1 MEREKR
7 DSFRNSGK
15 GPELPCCTKG
25 MDKHMKPLSLNVLR
39 KKYLEFFES
48 KGHLKLDSFSLVPQD
63 DNSLLLINAGM
74 APLKKY
80 FTGEKIPPRKR
91 VTTCQ
96 KCVRT
101 LDIDN
106 VGKTA
111 RHGTFFEMLGNFSF
125 GDYFKPEA
133 IPWAWE
139 FLTKEL
145 EIPADRLYPSVY
157 TEDDE
162 AIEIWEKTGVPRER
176 ITRLGKEDN
185 FWEIGSG
192 PCGPCSEIYF
202 DRGEKYG
209 CGKPT
214 CGVGCDCDR
223 FIEIWNIVFTQFE
236 GDGNG
241 NYTRLAHP
249 NIDTGMGLERL
260 ACVMQDVN
268 NLFEVDTI
276 RNIMLKVCEKAG
288 VKYEASSS
296 DTDVSLRVITDHIRT
311 ATFLISDG
319 VLPSNEGRG
328 YILRRVLRRAA
339 RHGRLLG
346 IEGAFLCDLCD
357 TVIQES
363 GEAYPE
369 LIERRDYIKKI
380 IGVEEERF
388 RQTLDA
394 GLSILDKM
402 VQTAEKNG
410 KKTLSGEEVFRL
422 YDTFGFPVDLTKEIL
437 AEKGMSLD
445 EEAFRAL
452 MQEQKQRA
460 RDARAALG
468 DMSWADD
475 SVNGVDKTHPTEFV
489 GYERDAVQTQ
499 IINLIHDNEPVSVLS
514 GGKAVVV
521 LEQTPFY
528 AEMGGQVADTG
539 YLKQQSGV
547 FRVQNVKK
555 TAEGVYLH
563 FGEMESG
570 SLSVGEC
577 QAEIDGERRM
587 AIRRNHSA
595 VHLLQGALREVLGT
609 HVQQA
614 GSYVDAQKA
623 RFDFSHPMAMT
634 AGEIRT
640 VETKVNQA
648 ILAGEPVVTKI
659 MTPDEARADGAMALF
674 GEKYGEQVRVVCM
687 GKYSKELCGGTHIDN
702 TAKIGLFRILS
713 ETSVAAGV
721 RRIEAVTGMNS
732 LEAMRGEQALLSTLQ
747 NTVKAAGAEDILHR
761 VEALQTEL
769 KTQKRE
775 LERMESVGIRQTLHD
790 ALQNAETVGS
800 VRFVTASFEGMP
812 MDALRGAVDGLVAQ
826 QPDVLV
832 MASTVRDGKVQL
844 VASCGKQALQ
854 KKVHCGMILKTVSPI
869 VGGGGGGRPDSATSG
884 GKNPSAL
891 PEAFAAAKDA
901 LKAQF
906 G

>member
-1 MEREKR
+1 
-7 DSFRNSGK
+7 
-15 GPELPCCTKG
+15 
-25 MDKHMKPLSLNVLR
+25 MKPLSLNVLR

-48 KGHLKLDSFSLVPQD
+48 KGHLRMDSFPLVPQD

-80 FTGEKIPPRKR
+80 FTGEKVPPRKR

-139 FLTKEL
+139 FLTKVL
-145 EIPADRLYPSVY
+145 EIPEDRLYPSVY
-157 TEDDE
+157 VEDDE
-162 AIEIWEKTGVPRER
+162 AIEVWEQTGVPRER

-223 FIEIWNIVFTQFE
+223 FIEIWNIVFTQFD

-276 RNIMLKVCEKAG
+276 RNVMAKVCEMAG
-288 VKYEASSS
+288 VTYGASAS

-311 ATFLISDG
+311 ATFLIGDG

-346 IEGAFLCDLCD
+346 IDGPFLSVLCD
-357 TVIQES
+357 TVIHES

-369 LIERRDYIKKI
+369 LVERQEYIRRT
-380 IGVEEERF
+380 IGIEEERF

-394 GLSILDKM
+394 GLSILEKM
-402 VQTAEKNG
+402 IREAKATGKTALDG
-410 KKTLSGEEVFRL
+410 ADVFKL
-422 YDTFGFPVDLTKEIL
+422 YDTFGFPIDLTKEIL
-437 AEKGMSLD
+437 SEHGLTLD
-445 EEAFRAL
+445 EEEFRTR

-475 SVNGVDKTHPTEFV
+475 SIGGVDKTRPTVFV
-489 GYERDAVQTQ
+489 GYDSNVCDSEILT
-499 IINLIHDNEPVSVLS
+499 LIKDNEPVSVLS
-514 GGKAVVV
+514 GGKAVLV
-521 LEQTPFY
+521 LTETPFY

-539 YLKQQSGV
+539 CICQDGGK
-547 FRVQNVKK
+547 FRVEQVKK

-563 FGEMESG
+563 FGEVEEG
-570 SLSVGEC
+570 SLSLGAC
-577 QAEIDGERRM
+577 RAEIDGERRE
-587 AIRRNHSA
+587 AIRRNHSS
-595 VHLLQGALREVLGT
+595 VHLLQAALQKVLGA

-614 GSYVDAQKA
+614 GSYVDERRG
-623 RFDFSHPMAMT
+623 RFDFSHPAALT
-634 AGEIRT
+634 EEELAA
-640 VETKVNQA
+640 VETLVNRE
-648 ILAGEPVVTKI
+648 ILRGDDVVTQE
-659 MTPDEARADGAMALF
+659 MTPDEARAQGAMALF
-674 GEKYGEQVRVVCM
+674 GEKYGDRVRVVSM
-687 GKYSKELCGGTHIDN
+687 GDFSKELCGGTHVSN
-702 TAKIGLFRILS
+702 VAKIGLFRILS
-713 ETSVAAGV
+713 ESSVAAGV
-721 RRIEAVTGMNS
+721 RRIEAVTGMNT
-732 LEAMRGEQALLSTLQ
+732 LEKVREEDGLLRQ
-747 NTVKAAGAEDILHR
+747 VQGAVKAAGAEDVLRRI
-761 VEALQTEL
+761 EALQNEL
-769 KTQKRE
+769 RAQKRE
-775 LERMESVGIRQTLHD
+775 LEKLELAGIT
-790 ALQNAETVGS
+790 GS
-800 VRFVTASFEGMP
+800 VRSALEQAKAIGSVKFVSAQFAGAP
-812 MDALRGAVDGLVAQ
+812 MDALRAAGDNLVSQ
-826 QPDVLV
+826 DPSVLV
-832 MASTVRDGKVQL
+832 LLSSEKDGKLQL
-844 VASCGKQALQ
+844 AASCGKDALQ
-854 KKVHCGMILKTVSPI
+854 AGVHCGKLLKEISPI

-884 GKNPSAL
+884 GKNPAAL
-891 PEAFAAAKDA
+891 PEAFSAAEKVIA
-901 LKAQF
+901 AQV
-906 G
+906 GV

>member
-1 MEREKR
+1 ME
-7 DSFRNSGK
+7 SQ
-15 GPELPCCTKG
+15 
-25 MDKHMKPLSLNVLR
+25 SLNVLR

-48 KGHLKLDSFSLVPQD
+48 KGHLKMDSFSLVPQD

-80 FTGEKIPPRKR
+80 FTGEKVPPRKR

-125 GDYFKPEA
+125 GDYFKSEA

-139 FLTKEL
+139 FLTKVL
-145 EIPADRLYPSVY
+145 EIPAERLYPSVY
-157 TEDDE
+157 LEDDE
-162 AIEIWEKTGVPRER
+162 AIEIWEKTGVPKER
-176 ITRLGKEDN
+176 ITRLGKDDN

-276 RNIMLKVCEKAG
+276 RNIMLKVCEMAG
-288 VKYEASSS
+288 VKYDASAS
-296 DTDVSLRVITDHIRT
+296 DKDVSLRVITDHIRT

-346 IEGAFLCDLCD
+346 IKGTFLSTLCD
-357 TVIQES
+357 TVIHES

-369 LIERRDYIKKI
+369 LVSRADYIRKI
-380 IGVEEERF
+380 ISIEEERF
-388 RQTLDA
+388 NQTLDA
-394 GLSILDKM
+394 GLGILTKM
-402 VQTAEKNG
+402 IDETQKAG
-410 KKTLSGEEVFRL
+410 KDTVAGEDLFKL
-422 YDTFGFPVDLTKEIL
+422 YDTFGFPIDLTKEIL
-437 AEKGMSLD
+437 AEKGLSAD
-445 EEAFRAL
+445 EEAFKAL
-452 MQEQKQRA
+452 MQEQKKRA
-460 RDARAALG
+460 REARAALG
-468 DMSWADD
+468 DMSWTDD
-475 SVNGVDKTHPTEFV
+475 SVGGIDKTRPTEFT
-489 GYERDAVQTQ
+489 GYTENQKNAT
-499 IINLIHDNEPVSVLS
+499 IINIVAGGEPASVLN

-521 LEQTPFY
+521 LDKTPFY

-539 YLKQQSGV
+539 VISQDGGV
-547 FRVQNVKK
+547 FRVENVKK

-563 FGEMESG
+563 FGTLESG
-570 SLSVGEC
+570 VLTVDAPC
-577 QAEIDGERRM
+577 KAEIDAERRT
-587 AIRRNHSA
+587 AIARNHSS
-595 VHLLQGALREVLGT
+595 VHLLQAALREVLGT

-614 GSYVDAQKA
+614 GSYVDETKA
-623 RFDFSHPMAMT
+623 RFDFTHPT
-634 AGEIRT
+634 ALTADELLQ
-640 VETKVNQA
+640 VETRVNEV
-648 ILAGEPVVTKI
+648 ILQGLPVVTDV
-659 MTPDEARADGAMALF
+659 MSQQEAVASGAMALF
-674 GEKYGEQVRVVCM
+674 GEKYGEFVRVVRM
-687 GKYSKELCGGTHIDN
+687 GEFSKELCGGTHIDN
-702 TAKIGLFRILS
+702 VARIGLFRILT

-721 RRIEAVTGMNS
+721 RRIEACTGLNS
-732 LEAMRGEQALLSTLQ
+732 LVLLRDEKAQLVGLASALKAGSTEEAIRKAEQLQQENKGLRKELDSIRLQ
-747 NTVKAAGAEDILHR
+747 NLSG
-761 VEALQTEL
+761 
-769 KTQKRE
+769 E
-775 LERMESVGIRQTLHD
+775 LEAAVKGAKQ
-790 ALQNAETVGS
+790 VGS
-800 VRFVTASFEGMP
+800 LRLATASFDGQP
-812 MDALRGAVDGLVAQ
+812 MDALRGAADNLVNQ
-826 QPDVLV
+826 NPDLVLV
-832 MASTVRDGKVQL
+832 IGTVNEGKVQL
-844 VASCGKQALQ
+844 VAGCGKTAVAA
-854 KKVHCGMILKTVSPI
+854 KAHCGNILKAISPL

-884 GKNPSAL
+884 GKNPAGLESAL
-891 PEAFAAAKDA
+891 AAAEGVLA
-901 LKAQF
+901 SQI

>member
-1 MEREKR
+1 ME
-7 DSFRNSGK
+7 SQ
-15 GPELPCCTKG
+15 
-25 MDKHMKPLSLNVLR
+25 SLNVLR

-48 KGHLKLDSFSLVPQD
+48 KGHLKMDSFSLVPQD

-80 FTGEKIPPRKR
+80 FTGEKVPPRKR

-125 GDYFKPEA
+125 GDYFKSEA

-139 FLTKEL
+139 FLTKVL
-145 EIPADRLYPSVY
+145 EIPENRLYPSVY
-157 TEDDE
+157 LEDDE
-162 AIEIWEKTGVPRER
+162 AIEIWEKVGVPKDR
-176 ITRLGKEDN
+176 ITRLGKDDN

-276 RNIMLKVCEKAG
+276 RNIMLKVCEMAG
-288 VKYEASSS
+288 VQYDASAS
-296 DTDVSLRVITDHIRT
+296 DKDVSLRVITDHIRT

-346 IEGAFLCDLCD
+346 IKGTFLSTLCD
-357 TVIQES
+357 TVIHES

-369 LIERRDYIKKI
+369 LVSRADYIRKI
-380 IGVEEERF
+380 IGIEEERF
-388 RQTLDA
+388 NQTLDA
-394 GLSILDKM
+394 GLGILNKM
-402 VQTAEKNG
+402 IAETQKAG
-410 KKTLSGEEVFRL
+410 KDTVAGEDLFKL
-422 YDTFGFPVDLTKEIL
+422 YDTFGFPIDLTKEIL
-437 AEKGMSLD
+437 AEKGLSAD
-445 EEAFRAL
+445 EEAFKAL
-452 MQEQKQRA
+452 MQEQKKRA
-460 RDARAALG
+460 REARAALG
-468 DMSWADD
+468 DMSWTDD
-475 SVNGVDKTHPTEFV
+475 SVGGIDKTRPTEFT
-489 GYERDAVQTQ
+489 GYTELASDAQ
-499 IINLIHDNEPVSVLS
+499 IINIVSDGEPASVLN

-521 LEQTPFY
+521 LDKTPFY

-539 YLKQQSGV
+539 VISQNGGT
-547 FRVQNVKK
+547 FRVENVKK

-563 FGEMESG
+563 FGTLESG
-570 SLSVGEC
+570 VLTVDAPC
-577 QAEIDGERRM
+577 KAQIDAERRT
-587 AIRRNHSA
+587 AIARNHSS
-595 VHLLQGALREVLGT
+595 VHLLQAALREVLGT

-614 GSYVDAQKA
+614 GSYVDEQKA
-623 RFDFSHPMAMT
+623 RFDFTHPTAMT
-634 AGEIRT
+634 ADELLQ
-640 VETKVNQA
+640 VENRVNEA
-648 ILAGEPVVTKI
+648 ILQGLPVVTDV
-659 MTPDEARADGAMALF
+659 MSQQEAVASGAMALF
-674 GEKYGEQVRVVCM
+674 GEKYGEFVRVVKM
-687 GKYSKELCGGTHIDN
+687 GDFSKELCGGTHIDN
-702 TAKIGLFRILS
+702 VARIGLFRILT

-721 RRIEAVTGMNS
+721 RRIEACTGLHSLALLRDEKQQLNELAS
-732 LEAMRGEQALLSTLQ
+732 ALKAGSTEEALRKAEQLQQENKGLRKELDSIRLQALSGELEAS
-747 NTVKAAGAEDILHR
+747 VKN
-761 VEALQTEL
+761 ALQ
-769 KTQKRE
+769 
-775 LERMESVGIRQTLHD
+775 VG
-790 ALQNAETVGS
+790 ALRLA
-800 VRFVTASFEGMP
+800 TASFDGQP
-812 MDALRGAVDGLVAQ
+812 MDALRGAADNLVNQ
-826 QPDVLV
+826 NPDLVLV
-832 MASTVRDGKVQL
+832 VGTVNEGKVQL
-844 VASCGKQALQ
+844 VAACGKTAVAA
-854 KKVHCGMILKTVSPI
+854 KAHCGNILKTISPM

-884 GKNPSAL
+884 GKNPAGLAQAL
-891 PEAFAAAKDA
+891 AEVKNV
-901 LKAQF
+901 LGTQI

>member
-1 MEREKR
+1 ME
-7 DSFRNSGK
+7 
-15 GPELPCCTKG
+15 
-25 MDKHMKPLSLNVLR
+25 PLSLNVLR

-48 KGHLKLDSFSLVPQD
+48 KGHLRMDSFSLVPQD

-80 FTGEKIPPRKR
+80 FTGEKVPPRKR

-139 FLTKEL
+139 FLTKVL

-157 TEDDE
+157 VEDEE
-162 AIEIWEKTGVPRER
+162 AIEVWEKTGVPRER

-223 FIEIWNIVFTQFE
+223 FIEIWNIVFTQFD

-276 RNIMLKVCEKAG
+276 RNIMLKVCEMAG
-288 VKYEASSS
+288 VQYDASESEK
-296 DTDVSLRVITDHIRT
+296 DVSLRVITDHIRT

-339 RHGRLLG
+339 RHGKLLG
-346 IEGAFLCDLCD
+346 IQGPFLSTLCD

-369 LIERRDYIKKI
+369 LVSRQEYIRKI

-394 GLSILDKM
+394 GLGILDKM
-402 VQTAEKNG
+402 VKEAAVSGRKV
-410 KKTLSGEEVFRL
+410 LSGEEVFRL

-437 AEKGMSLD
+437 FEKEMTLD
-445 EEAFRAL
+445 EEAFHAL
-452 MQEQKQRA
+452 MQEQKKRA
-460 RDARAALG
+460 REARAALG

-475 SVNGVDKTHPTEFV
+475 SVGGIDKTRPTEFV
-489 GYERDAVQTQ
+489 GYDTDATVTE
-499 IINLIHDNEPVSVLS
+499 IINLIDTNEPVSVLS

-521 LEQTPFY
+521 LERTPFY

-539 YLKQQSGV
+539 VIRQEGGV
-547 FRVQNVKK
+547 FRVNAVKK

-563 FGEMESG
+563 FGEVEEG
-570 SLSVGEC
+570 SLSLGQCE
-577 QAEIDGERRM
+577 AAIDSGRRM

-595 VHLLQGALREVLGT
+595 VHLLQAALREVLGT

-614 GSYVDAQKA
+614 GSYVDEHKA
-623 RFDFSHPMAMT
+623 RFDFSHPT
-634 AGEIRT
+634 ALTGEELRQ
-640 VETKVNQA
+640 VETLVNRV
-648 ILAGEPVVTKI
+648 ILDGEPVVTEV
-659 MTPDEARADGAMALF
+659 MTPDEARARGAMALF
-674 GEKYGEQVRVVCM
+674 GEKYGSLVRVVSM
-687 GKYSKELCGGTHIDN
+687 GDFSKELCGGTHIDH

-713 ETSVAAGV
+713 ESSVAAGV
-721 RRIEAVTGMNS
+721 RRIEAATGMRS
-732 LEAMRGEQALLSTLQ
+732 LDLMREDQKLLAEVQVS
-747 NTVKAAGAEDILHR
+747 VKASGTEEALRKI
-761 VEALQTEL
+761 EALQTEI
-769 KTQKRE
+769 KAQKHE
-775 LERMESVGIRQTLHD
+775 LERLELTGIREKLCA
-790 ALQNAETVGS
+790 ALEQAETVGS
-800 VRFVTASFEGMP
+800 VRLILASFEGTP
-812 MDALRGAVDGLVAQ
+812 MEALRNAADNLVTDM
-826 QPDVLV
+826 PDVLLV
-832 MASTVRDGKVQL
+832 LATVREGKVQL
-844 VASCGKQALQ
+844 VAVCGREALAVG
-854 KKVHCGMILKTVSPI
+854 VHCGNLLKKISPI

-884 GKNPSAL
+884 GKKPEAL
-891 PEAFAAAKDA
+891 AEAFAAVGET
-901 LKAQF
+901 LAQQL
-906 G
+906 GI

>member
-1 MEREKR
+1 
-7 DSFRNSGK
+7 
-15 GPELPCCTKG
+15 
-25 MDKHMKPLSLNVLR
+25 MKPLSLNELR

-48 KGHLKLDSFSLVPQD
+48 KGHLKMDSFPLVPQD

-80 FTGEKIPPRKR
+80 FTGEKVPPRKR

-139 FLTKEL
+139 FLTEVL

-157 TEDDE
+157 LEDDE
-162 AIEIWEKTGVPRER
+162 AIEVWEKTGVPRER
-176 ITRLGKEDN
+176 ITRMGKEDN

-209 CGKPT
+209 CGKPD
-214 CGVGCDCDR
+214 CKVGCDCDR
-223 FIEIWNIVFTQFE
+223 FLEIWNIVFTQFD

-268 NLFEVDTI
+268 NLFEVDTV
-276 RNIMLKVCEKAG
+276 RNIMLKVCEMAG
-288 VKYEASSS
+288 VQYDASAS
-296 DTDVSLRVITDHIRT
+296 DKDVSLRVITDHIRT

-346 IEGAFLCDLCD
+346 IQGAFLSTLCD
-357 TVIQES
+357 TAIGES

-369 LIERRDYIKKI
+369 LVTRQEYIRKI
-380 IGVEEERF
+380 IRLEEERF
-388 RQTLDA
+388 SQTLDA
-394 GLSILDKM
+394 GLGILDKM
-402 VQTAEKNG
+402 VAGALASGRNV
-410 KKTLSGEEVFRL
+410 LSGEEVFRL
-422 YDTFGFPVDLTKEIL
+422 YDTYGFPIDLTKEII
-437 AEKGMSLD
+437 AEKNMTLD

-468 DMSWADD
+468 DMSWVDD
-475 SVNGVDKTHPTEFV
+475 SVGGIDKTRATEFV
-489 GYERDAVQTQ
+489 GYDNNSFDTEIIT
-499 IINLIHDNEPVSVLS
+499 IINENEPLSVLS
-514 GGKAVVV
+514 GGKAVIV
-521 LEQTPFY
+521 LDKTPFY

-539 YLKQQSGV
+539 VIRTADGIFCV
-547 FRVQNVKK
+547 NNVKK

-563 FGEMESG
+563 FGELQEGTVALGACSA
-570 SLSVGEC
+570 
-577 QAEIDGERRM
+577 QIDTERRE
-587 AIRRNHSA
+587 AIRRNHSS
-595 VHLLQGALREVLGT
+595 VHLLQAALREVLGV

-614 GSYVDAQKA
+614 GSYVDETKG
-623 RFDFSHPMAMT
+623 RFDFSHPTAMT
-634 AGEIRT
+634 AEEIKK
-640 VETKVNQA
+640 VEELVNKQ
-648 ILAGEPVVTKI
+648 ILAGNAIVTEV
-659 MTPDEARADGAMALF
+659 MTPDEARASGAMALF
-674 GEKYGEQVRVVCM
+674 GEKYGDEVRVVSM
-687 GKYSKELCGGTHIDN
+687 GDFSKELCGGTHADN
-702 TAKIGLFRILS
+702 TAKIGMFRILS
-713 ETSVAAGV
+713 ESSVAAGV
-721 RRIEAVTGMNS
+721 RRIEASTGMGT
-732 LEAMRGEQALLSTLQ
+732 LELMNDDRKLLADVLSA
-747 NTVKAAGAEDILHR
+747 VKATGMDDILHKID
-761 VEALQTEL
+761 ALQNEL
-769 KTQKRE
+769 KTQKKE
-775 LERMESVGIRQTLHD
+775 LERIEREQIGGKLESALANAKAVG
-790 ALQNAETVGS
+790 A
-800 VRFVTASFEGMP
+800 VRLVTASFEGVP
-812 MDALRGAVDGLVAQ
+812 MDALRGALDGLTAKA
-826 QPDVLV
+826 PDAVFVL
-832 MASTVRDGKVQL
+832 ASVGGGKVQL
-844 VASCGKQALQ
+844 ASACGKQALASG
-854 KKVHCGMILKTVSPI
+854 VHCGNLLKKISPI

-884 GKNPSAL
+884 GKNPDAL
-891 PEAFAAAKDA
+891 PEALAAVEETVASM
-901 LKAQF
+901 LK
-906 G
+906 

>member
-1 MEREKR
+1 MQ
-7 DSFRNSGK
+7 SQ
-15 GPELPCCTKG
+15 
-25 MDKHMKPLSLNVLR
+25 SLNVLR

-48 KGHLKLDSFSLVPQD
+48 KGHLKMDSFSLVPQD

-80 FTGEKIPPRKR
+80 FTGEKVPPRKR

-125 GDYFKPEA
+125 GDYFKSEA

-139 FLTKEL
+139 FLTKVL
-145 EIPADRLYPSVY
+145 EIPENRLYPSVY
-157 TEDDE
+157 LEDDE
-162 AIEIWEKTGVPRER
+162 AIEIWEKVGVPKER
-176 ITRLGKEDN
+176 ITRLGKDDN

-209 CGKPT
+209 CGKAT

-276 RNIMLKVCEKAG
+276 RNIMLKVCEMAG
-288 VKYEASSS
+288 VKYDASAS
-296 DTDVSLRVITDHIRT
+296 DKDVSLRVITDHIRT

-346 IEGAFLCDLCD
+346 IKGAFLSTLCD
-357 TVIQES
+357 TVIHES

-369 LIERRDYIKKI
+369 LVARADYIRKI
-380 IGVEEERF
+380 IGIEEDRF
-388 RQTLDA
+388 NQTLDA
-394 GLSILDKM
+394 GLGILNKM
-402 VQTAEKNG
+402 IAETQKAG
-410 KKTLSGEEVFRL
+410 KDTVAGEDLFKL
-422 YDTFGFPVDLTKEIL
+422 YDTFGFPIDLTKETL
-437 AEKGMSLD
+437 AEKGLSAD
-445 EEAFRAL
+445 EDAFKAL
-452 MQEQKQRA
+452 MQEQKKRA
-460 RDARAALG
+460 REARAALG
-468 DMSWADD
+468 DMSWTDD
-475 SVNGVDKTHPTEFV
+475 SVGGIDKTRPTSFE
-489 GYERDAVQTQ
+489 GYTENKTASV
-499 IINLIHDNEPVSVLS
+499 IINIVAGGEPASVLN

-521 LEQTPFY
+521 LDKTPFY

-539 YLKQQSGV
+539 VIRQDGGV
-547 FRVQNVKK
+547 FRVENVKK

-563 FGEMESG
+563 FGTLEEG
-570 SLSVGEC
+570 VLTVDAPCE
-577 QAEIDGERRM
+577 AEIDAERRT
-587 AIRRNHSA
+587 AIARNHSS
-595 VHLLQGALREVLGT
+595 VHLLQAALREVLGT

-614 GSYVDAQKA
+614 GSYVDEQKA
-623 RFDFSHPMAMT
+623 RFDFTHPT
-634 AGEIRT
+634 ALTAEELLQ
-640 VETKVNQA
+640 VENRVNEV
-648 ILAGEPVVTKI
+648 ILQGLPVVTDV
-659 MTPDEARADGAMALF
+659 MSQQEAVASGAMALF
-674 GEKYGEQVRVVCM
+674 GEKYGEFVRVVKM
-687 GKYSKELCGGTHIDN
+687 GDFSKELCGGTHIDN
-702 TAKIGLFRILS
+702 IARIGLFRILT

-721 RRIEAVTGMNS
+721 RRIEACTGLNS
-732 LEAMRGEQALLSTLQ
+732 LALLRDEKNQLGELASALKANGTEEAIRKAEQLQAENKGLRKELDSIRLQALS
-747 NTVKAAGAEDILHR
+747 G
-761 VEALQTEL
+761 
-769 KTQKRE
+769 E
-775 LERMESVGIRQTLHD
+775 LEASVKGAAPVG
-790 ALQNAETVGS
+790 ALRLA
-800 VRFVTASFEGMP
+800 TASFDGQP
-812 MDALRGAVDGLVAQ
+812 MDALRGAVDNLVNQ
-826 QPDVLV
+826 NPDLVLV
-832 MASTVRDGKVQL
+832 VGTVNEGKVQL
-844 VASCGKQALQ
+844 VAGCGKTAVAA
-854 KKVHCGMILKTVSPI
+854 KAHCGNILKSISPM

-884 GKNPSAL
+884 GKDPSGLANAL
-891 PEAFAAAKDA
+891 AAVKDVLA
-901 LKAQF
+901 GQI

>member
-1 MEREKR
+1 ME
-7 DSFRNSGK
+7 SQ
-15 GPELPCCTKG
+15 
-25 MDKHMKPLSLNVLR
+25 SLNVLR

-48 KGHLKLDSFSLVPQD
+48 KGHLKMDSFSLVPQD

-80 FTGEKIPPRKR
+80 FTGEKVPPRKR

-139 FLTKEL
+139 FLTKVL

-157 TEDDE
+157 LEDDE
-162 AIEIWEKTGVPRER
+162 AIEIWEKTGVPKER
-176 ITRLGKEDN
+176 ITRLGKDDN

-276 RNIMLKVCEKAG
+276 RNIMLKVCEMAN
-288 VKYEASSS
+288 VKYDASAS
-296 DTDVSLRVITDHIRT
+296 DKDVSLRVITDHIRT

-339 RHGRLLG
+339 RHGKLLG
-346 IEGAFLCDLCD
+346 IKGTFLSTLCD
-357 TVIQES
+357 TVIHES

-369 LIERRDYIKKI
+369 LVSRADYIRKI
-380 IGVEEERF
+380 IKLEEDRF
-388 RQTLDA
+388 NQTLDA
-394 GLSILDKM
+394 GLGILDKM
-402 VQTAEKNG
+402 ITDAKQAG
-410 KKTLSGEEVFRL
+410 KDTLAGEDLFKL
-422 YDTFGFPVDLTKEIL
+422 YDTFGFPIDLTKEIL
-437 AEKGMSLD
+437 TEKGLGAD
-445 EEAFRAL
+445 EEAFKAL
-452 MQEQKQRA
+452 MQEQKKRA
-460 RDARAALG
+460 REARAALG
-468 DMSWADD
+468 DMSWTDD
-475 SVNGVDKTHPTEFV
+475 SVGGIDKTRPTEFV
-489 GYERDAVQTQ
+489 GYTDLSADAN
-499 IINLIHDNEPVSVLS
+499 IINIVADGEPASVLN

-521 LEQTPFY
+521 LDKTPFY

-539 YLKQQSGV
+539 YLTQGEGK
-547 FRVQNVKK
+547 FRVTNVKK

-570 SLSVGEC
+570 VLTVDKPC
-577 QAEIDGERRM
+577 KAELDADRRTTI
-587 AIRRNHSA
+587 ARNHSS
-595 VHLLQGALREVLGT
+595 VHLLQAALRAVLGT

-614 GSYVDAQKA
+614 GSYVDDKRA
-623 RFDFSHPMAMT
+623 RFDFTHPAALT
-634 AGEIRT
+634 AEELQQVEDLVNAEIL
-640 VETKVNQA
+640 KG
-648 ILAGEPVVTKI
+648 LPVVTDV
-659 MTPDEARADGAMALF
+659 MTQNEAVASGAMALF
-674 GEKYGEQVRVVCM
+674 GEKYGEFVRVVKM
-687 GKYSKELCGGTHIDN
+687 GDFSKELCGGTHIDN
-702 TAKIGLFRILS
+702 IARIGLFRILS
-713 ETSVAAGV
+713 ESSVAAGV
-721 RRIEAVTGMNS
+721 RRIEAVTGFNS
-732 LEAMRGEQALLSTLQ
+732 LSLMREDKQKLATVETTLKANGYEDAIRKAESLQAENKQ
-747 NTVKAAGAEDILHR
+747 LHKELDGIR
-761 VEALQTEL
+761 LQTLSAEIE
-769 KTQKRE
+769 KA
-775 LERMESVGIRQTLHD
+775 VGD
-790 ALQNAETVGS
+790 AKAVGS
-800 VRFVTASFEGMP
+800 LKLATAAFDGQP
-812 MDALRGAVDGLVAQ
+812 MDALRGAIDNFVNADPTLVIVAG
-826 QPDVLV
+826 
-832 MASTVRDGKVQL
+832 TVNDGKVQL
-844 VASCGKQALQ
+844 VAGCGKQAVAS
-854 KKVHCGMILKTVSPI
+854 KAHCGNILKQISPM

-884 GKNPSAL
+884 GKDPSGLQNAL
-891 PEAFAAAKDA
+891 AAAEA
-901 LKAQF
+901 VLAGQI

>member
-1 MEREKR
+1 ME
-7 DSFRNSGK
+7 S
-15 GPELPCCTKG
+15 
-25 MDKHMKPLSLNVLR
+25 LSLNVLR

-48 KGHLKLDSFSLVPQD
+48 KGHLKLDSFPLVPQD

-80 FTGEKIPPRKR
+80 FTGEKVPPRKR

-139 FLTKEL
+139 FLTKVL
-145 EIPADRLYPSVY
+145 EIPEDRLYPSVY
-157 TEDDE
+157 IEDDE

-276 RNIMLKVCEKAG
+276 RNIMQKLCEMAG
-288 VKYEASSS
+288 VQYDASSS
-296 DTDVSLRVITDHIRT
+296 DKDVSLRVITDHIRT

-346 IEGAFLCDLCD
+346 IDGAFLSVLCD

-369 LIERRDYIKKI
+369 LIARQEYIRKI
-380 IGVEEERF
+380 IGIEEERF

-394 GLSILDKM
+394 GLGILDKM
-402 VQTAEKNG
+402 VKEAAAAGRTS
-410 KKTLSGEEVFRL
+410 LSGEEIFRL
-422 YDTFGFPVDLTKEIL
+422 YDTFGFPVDLTREIL
-437 AEKGMSLD
+437 AEKGMTLD
-445 EEAFRAL
+445 EDAFRTL

-468 DMSWADD
+468 DMSWVDD
-475 SVNGVDKTHPTEFV
+475 SVGGIDKNRPTEFV
-489 GYERDAVQTQ
+489 GYDADTAETEVIT
-499 IINLIHDNEPVSVLS
+499 LVDANEPASVIS

-521 LEQTPFY
+521 LDRTPFY

-539 YLKQQSGV
+539 VITQESGV
-547 FRVQNVKK
+547 FRVNQVKK

-570 SLSVGEC
+570 SLSLGPC
-577 QAEIDGERRM
+577 HAAIDAERRL

-595 VHLLQGALREVLGT
+595 VHLLQAALREVLGS

-614 GSYVDAQKA
+614 GSFVDEHKA
-623 RFDFSHPMAMT
+623 RFDFSHPTAMT
-634 AGEIRT
+634 AEELRA
-640 VETKVNQA
+640 VETLVNRV
-648 ILAGEPVVTKI
+648 ILAGDPVVTDV
-659 MTPDEARADGAMALF
+659 MTPDEARASGAMALF
-674 GEKYGEQVRVVCM
+674 GEKYGDRVRVVSM
-687 GKYSKELCGGTHIDN
+687 GSFSKELCGGTHIDH

-713 ETSVAAGV
+713 ESSVAAGV
-721 RRIEAVTGMNS
+721 RRIEATTGIQS
-732 LEAMRGEQALLSTLQ
+732 LERMRADQKLIADVQ
-747 NTVKAAGAEDILHR
+747 NAVKAAGEEDILHR
-761 VEALQTEL
+761 VEALQAEL
-769 KTQKRE
+769 KAQKRE
-775 LERMESVGIRQTLHD
+775 LERMEL
-790 ALQNAETVGS
+790 AS
-800 VRFVTASFEGMP
+800 VRETLQTRLADGNDVKELGAVRLLTASFDGVP
-812 MDALRGAVDGLVAQ
+812 MDALRGVADELVAANA
-826 QPDVLV
+826 DLLCLL
-832 MASTVRDGKVQL
+832 ATVRDGKLQL
-844 VASCGKQALQ
+844 VAVCGKQALQ
-854 KKVHCGMILKTVSPI
+854 AKVHCGNLLKQISPI

-884 GKNPSAL
+884 GKNPAAL
-891 PEAFAAAKDA
+891 PDAFAAAEA
-901 LKAQF
+901 VLKSQM
-906 G
+906 GLS

>member
-1 MEREKR
+1 ME
-7 DSFRNSGK
+7 S
-15 GPELPCCTKG
+15 
-25 MDKHMKPLSLNVLR
+25 LSLNVLR

-48 KGHLKLDSFSLVPQD
+48 KGHLKMDSFPLVPQD

-80 FTGEKIPPRKR
+80 FTGEKVPPRKR

-139 FLTKEL
+139 FLTKVL
-145 EIPADRLYPSVY
+145 EIPEDRLYPSVY
-157 TEDDE
+157 EEDDE

-202 DRGEKYG
+202 DRGVEHG

-276 RNIMLKVCEKAG
+276 RNIMLKVCEMAN
-288 VKYEASSS
+288 VQYDASSS
-296 DTDVSLRVITDHIRT
+296 DKDVSLRVITDHIRT

-346 IEGAFLCDLCD
+346 IEGAFLSVLCD

-369 LIERRDYIKKI
+369 LLARQDYIRKI
-380 IGVEEERF
+380 IGIEEERF

-394 GLSILDKM
+394 GLGILDKM
-402 VQTAEKNG
+402 VKEASASG
-410 KKTLSGEEVFRL
+410 RTLLTGEEIFRL

-437 AEKGMSLD
+437 AEKGMTLD
-445 EEAFRAL
+445 EEAFRVL

-475 SVNGVDKTHPTEFV
+475 SVGGIDKSRPTTFV
-489 GYERDAVQTQ
+489 GYEQDEADTE
-499 IINLIHDNEPVSVLS
+499 IITLIADNEPASVIS

-521 LEQTPFY
+521 LDSTPFY

-539 YLKQQSGV
+539 VICQGDGV
-547 FRVQNVKK
+547 FRVEQVKK

-563 FGEMESG
+563 FGSVETG
-570 SLSVGEC
+570 SLTLGAC
-577 QAEIDGERRM
+577 HAAIDAERRT

-595 VHLLQGALREVLGT
+595 VHLLQAALRSVLGS

-614 GSYVDAQKA
+614 GSYVDASKA
-623 RFDFSHPMAMT
+623 RFDFSHPTAMT
-634 AGEIRT
+634 SAELKE
-640 VETKVNQA
+640 VETLVNRA
-648 ILAGEPVVTKI
+648 ILAGDEVVTDI
-659 MTPDEARADGAMALF
+659 MTPDEARASGAMALF
-674 GEKYGEQVRVVCM
+674 GEKYGSQVRVVSM
-687 GKYSKELCGGTHIDN
+687 GDFSKELCGGTHIDN

-721 RRIEAVTGMNS
+721 RRIEASVGLQS
-732 LEAMRGEQALLSTLQ
+732 LELMRADQKLLGDAQNAL
-747 NTVKAAGAEDILHR
+747 KAAGVDDILHR
-761 VEALQTEL
+761 IEALQAEL
-769 KTQKRE
+769 KAQKRE
-775 LERMESVGIRQTLHD
+775 LERLELEGVRGKLQD
-790 ALQNAETVGS
+790 ALAQAETVGL
-800 VRFVTASFEGMP
+800 VRLVRASFDGVP
-812 MDALRGAVDGLVAQ
+812 MDALRSAADELVGKDADAVCLLA
-826 QPDVLV
+826 
-832 MASTVRDGKVQL
+832 TVRDGKLQL
-844 VASCGKQALQ
+844 VAVCGKNALQ
-854 KKVHCGMILKTVSPI
+854 AKVHCGNLLKTISPI

-884 GKNPSAL
+884 GKKTEAL
-891 PEAFAAAKDA
+891 PEAMTAAAET
-901 LKAQF
+901 LKTQM
-906 G
+906 GL